1 MDTMDGSAL
10 IVRGG
15 RSVILAR
22 AKDHG
27 QEEKWLQRLIH
38 ENPGCLPMREIE
50 PGFTELVSVCM
61 ELPIGRGRVDN
72 LLMTPQGNIV
82 IVEVKLWKN
91 AEARRQ
97 VVAQALEYAFALFQ
111 TDYENFEA
119 AVRKGDFGEGATP
132 ERTRDLFGD
141 NPDVPT
147 QEEFED
153 RVSHNLRTGR
163 IVVLVV
169 GDRIDAAASDLVAG
183 LQRYAN
189 FHFTFAVVEM
199 PVFLHEPEGGNGPEI
214 IVTPRTLVRTEM
226 VERWTA
232 RADGDVLE
240 ESKGRTVKHR
250 AKRFTI
256 SEEQFWSEIGDRFG
270 ARSEQRLR
278 DFVQRLEPLKV
289 SAEYLGSLNLRWYS
303 PEGEKLS
310 AGYIKVDG
318 TINTEHTYSKVP
330 RNLADAY
337 NEMLAQKFGGKVVDG
352 PKWRWVARNDGEI
365 LRINEVESAYEGWF
379 DAVTHFVDA
388 LASHFYGLAKDT

>member
-1 MDTMDGSAL
+1 MDTTGGSAV

-22 AKDHG
+22 VKDHG
-27 QEEKWLQRLIH
+27 QKERWLQCLIH

-50 PGFTELVSVCM
+50 PGFTDLVSVCM
-61 ELPIGRGRVDN
+61 ELPVGRGRVDN
-72 LLMTPQGNIV
+72 LLMTPHGNIV
-82 IVEVKLWKN
+82 IAEVKLWKN

-111 TDYENFEA
+111 MNYEDFEA

-132 ERTRDLFGD
+132 ERIRDLFGD

-147 QEEFED
+147 QEEFAG

-169 GDRIDAAASDLVAG
+169 GDQIDAAASDLVAG

-189 FHFTFAVVEM
+189 FHFTFALVEM
-199 PVFLHEPEGGNGPEI
+199 PVFLHEPEGGNGPEM
-214 IVTPRTLVRTEM
+214 IVTPRTLARTEM

-240 ESKGRTVKHR
+240 ESKGKTAKGR

-256 SEEQFWSEIGDRFG
+256 SEEQFWSEIRDRYG
-270 ARSEQRLR
+270 AESEQRLH
-278 DFVQRLEPLKV
+278 DFVERLESLKV
-289 SAEYLGSLNLRWYS
+289 SAEYRGSLVLRWHS

-318 TINTEHTYSKVP
+318 TINTEFTYNKAP
-330 RNLADAY
+330 RGLADTY
-337 NEMLAQKFGGKVVDG
+337 NEMLAQAFGGKVVDG
-352 PKWRWVARNDGEI
+352 AKWRWVARNDGTTLCI
-365 LRINEVESAYEGWF
+365 DEVESAYDGWF
-379 DAVTHFVDA
+379 DAVAHFVDE
-388 LASHFYGLAKDT
+388 LATHYRLVGDT